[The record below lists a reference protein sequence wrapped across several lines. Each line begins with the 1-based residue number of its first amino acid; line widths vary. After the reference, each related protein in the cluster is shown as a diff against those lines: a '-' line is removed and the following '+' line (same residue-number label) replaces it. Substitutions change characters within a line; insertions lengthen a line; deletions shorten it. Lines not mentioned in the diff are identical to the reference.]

1 MANIVSVI
9 ATSHAP
15 GAKGWLDKAP
25 KHEQDEL
32 LGGYARMAD
41 RLRASRPDVI
51 VGIANDHLLNF
62 RLDNI
67 PDWCVGTAKRWRGP
81 AEWFRDWINV
91 PEYEVAGHPELAR
104 TIVRDCARKGVNLA
118 FSETLEFDDNWSVP
132 LKFLTPEFDVPLIP
146 IHMNCVVQPLPAPER
161 CVAFGRVL
169 AEVIRAWPQSMR
181 IVIMATGGLSHDPGG
196 PKYFT
201 VEEVFDRWFL
211 NLLTIGDLEHIL
223 REVTVEKMTAAGDG
237 GTVELLAWLVALGAA
252 GGRAAEPIFYVP
264 SVPLRCGMGG
274 VDWKI
279 AP

>member
-1 MANIVSVI
+1 MQKATLVANIASVI

-41 RLRASRPDVI
+41 WLRASRPDVI

-104 TIVRDCARKGVNLA
+104 TIVRDCARNGVRPWGRTGSGCRIDRCAGVLL
-118 FSETLEFDDNWSVP
+118 LE
-132 LKFLTPEFDVPLIP
+132 L
-146 IHMNCVVQPLPAPER
+146 
-161 CVAFGRVL
+161 GG
-169 AEVIRAWPQSMR
+169 AEIA
-181 IVIMATGGLSHDPGG
+181 
-196 PKYFT
+196 
-201 VEEVFDRWFL
+201 
-211 NLLTIGDLEHIL
+211 
-223 REVTVEKMTAAGDG
+223 DG
-237 GTVELLAWLVALGAA
+237 
-252 GGRAAEPIFYVP
+252 
-264 SVPLRCGMGG
+264 
-274 VDWKI
+274 
-279 AP
+279 